1 MGSKFPLPP
10 TLPEISLD
18 LDEPGDDDSGTQPIA
33 EAWDQALDEMHRA
46 ARRGDSERA
55 LHLGTRYL
63 EQHGTNPSIE
73 LFVHELRGL
82 VEARLTR
89 TLALDRVVVLCRP
102 LTEMSDATLD
112 HRAGF
117 LLAHRRQHH
126 RRGVPPTSPPSR
138 ASTPCASSPNAS
150 QTVRSDSRDQ

>member
-117 LLAHRRQHH
+117 LL
-126 RRGVPPTSPPSR
+126 SR
-138 ASTPCASSPNAS
+138 IDGST
-150 QTVRSDSRDQ
+150 TVEELLDLAPIPRLDALRLLAQCLADGTIRFA